1 MAKPKYAVDDRN
13 QLHKDA
19 NKSLDQNLSPN
30 EKVKVII
37 RGLWDS
43 AIIGTDIRCF
53 VYKRGLMGGVA
64 FGSKTTSWD
73 FLNLN
78 GVQIETGPMTGF
90 VSLQGP
96 GIISKDISYWNT
108 GNTGPAASPF
118 ALSIDRELFE
128 QAKEGVAIL
137 RTLISNAQ
145 QAKSGVSFASS
156 SIPDQIRKL
165 AELRD
170 QGILT
175 ADEFEAKKKDLLSR
189 M

>member
-1 MAKPKYAVDDRN
+1 MGKPKYAIDDRN

-19 NKSLDQNLSPN
+19 NKSLNQNLSVN

-43 AIIGTDIRCF
+43 ALIGTECRCF
-53 VYKRGLMGGVA
+53 VYKRGIMGGVT
-64 FGSKTTSWD
+64 FGSKLTSWD
-73 FLNLN
+73 YLNLN
-78 GVQIETGPMTGF
+78 GVQIETGPMSGF

-96 GIISKDISYWNT
+96 GIESKDLSYWNT
-108 GNTGPAASPF
+108 GNTGPASSPF
-118 ALSIDRELFE
+118 ALSINKELFD
-128 QAKEGVAIL
+128 QAREGVSVL
-137 RTLISNAQ
+137 RSLISSAQ
-145 QAKSGVSFASS
+145 QPKVEISS
-156 SIPDQIRKL
+156 PLSIPDQIRKL

-175 ADEFEAKKKDLLSR
+175 AEEFELKKKDLLAR